1 LKKSSGDLHAAVGG
15 VGEVG
20 DGAGED
26 DQPPVVGSGV
36 IEQVVLQAQPQQ
48 LTLIELGGLR
58 CGVAVVEGVG
68 VALLS
73 LLLSGAPEGVG
84 AADQVTAVQVVVRVE
99 LIAGLGLLARVFADK
114 LGDVELARCT
124 GRTSARSWPCPL
136 QARPAAGTLW
146 RTRPDSRA
154 ATTERTGCVEG

>member
-1 LKKSSGDLHAAVGG
+1 MKKSSGDLHAAVG
-15 VGEVG
+15 EVE

-48 LTLIELGGLR
+48 LTLIDLGGLR

-73 LLLSGAPEGVG
+73 LLLSG
-84 AADQVTAVQVVVRVE
+84 Q
-99 LIAGLGLLARVFADK
+99 
-114 LGDVELARCT
+114 
-124 GRTSARSWPCPL
+124 RTSGR
-136 QARPAAGTLW
+136 
-146 RTRPDSRA
+146 RTR
-154 ATTERTGCVEG
+154 